1 MFGVGRDLQHGGRA
15 GLEQEVIKDTRIA
28 LTKWNQS
35 VGQREDHVEVRH
47 AEQFLLS
54 RGKPALAR
62 STFNC

>member
-1 MFGVGRDLQHGGRA
+1 MAAALAWNKRL
-15 GLEQEVIKDTRIA
+15 KDTRIA

-54 RGKPALAR
+54 RGKSESPTNPVNSRVRHELQQE
-62 STFNC
+62 